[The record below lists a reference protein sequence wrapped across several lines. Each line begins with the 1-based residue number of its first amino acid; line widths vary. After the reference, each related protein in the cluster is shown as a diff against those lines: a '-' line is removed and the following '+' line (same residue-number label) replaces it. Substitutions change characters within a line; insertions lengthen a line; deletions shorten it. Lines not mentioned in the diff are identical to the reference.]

1 MTVIEL
7 VRGLSN
13 SMRTGRLTGNEWLF
27 VCSVTRANQI
37 IGITP
42 LTDIA
47 LDKLG
52 PMGKIDDDGML
63 VFYPCKQEEITEP
76 NGGQLHQ

>member
-1 MTVIEL
+1 MTVNQL
-7 VRGLSN
+7 VKGLSN
-13 SMRTGRLTGNEWLF
+13 SVRAGRLTGNEWLA
-27 VCSVTRANQI
+27 VCSVTRENQI

-42 LTDIA
+42 LTEIA

-52 PMGKIDDDGML
+52 PTGKIDDDGML

-76 NGGQLHQ
+76 NGK